1 MTRSAVLLS
10 GIAAL
15 TVLAAH
21 AASAQLVEKRALSLA
36 EAKRIASAAEAEA
49 MKNKFTM
56 SIAVIDDGGFVVY
69 QETIDETQRG
79 SVGTALAKA
88 RSALFYKRPTKA
100 FEDALAG
107 GRSALL
113 ALPEAMPIEGGV
125 PLSADGKVIG
135 AIGVSGGTSAQDGQV
150 AQAGANALK

>member
-1 MTRSAVLLS
+1 MIRLALLVL
-10 GIAAL
+10 GMAAL
-15 TVLAAH
+15 
-21 AASAQLVEKRALSLA
+21 AASAVSAQTIEKKALSLA
-36 EAKRIASAAEAEA
+36 AAKKVAAAEAEA

-69 QETIDETQRG
+69 QETMDETQHD

-100 FEDALAG
+100 FEEALAG
-107 GRSALL
+107 GRTALL

-125 PLSADGKVIG
+125 PLSVDGKVVG
-135 AIGVSGGTSAQDGQV
+135 AIGVSGGTSAQDGQI
-150 AQAGANALK
+150 AQVGAGALQ

>member
-1 MTRSAVLLS
+1 MIRPALHVL
-10 GIAAL
+10 GVAAL
-15 TVLAAH
+15 VATAAS
-21 AASAQLVEKRALSLA
+21 AASAQTIEKKALSLA
-36 EAKRIASAAEAEA
+36 AAKKVAAAAEAEA

-79 SVGTALAKA
+79 SVETALAKA

-107 GRSALL
+107 GRTGLL
-113 ALPEAMPIEGGV
+113 SLPDAIPIEGGI
-125 PLSADGKVIG
+125 PLSADGRVIG
-135 AIGVSGGTSAQDGQV
+135 AIGVSGGTSAQDGQI
-150 AQAGANALK
+150 AQAGAGALQ